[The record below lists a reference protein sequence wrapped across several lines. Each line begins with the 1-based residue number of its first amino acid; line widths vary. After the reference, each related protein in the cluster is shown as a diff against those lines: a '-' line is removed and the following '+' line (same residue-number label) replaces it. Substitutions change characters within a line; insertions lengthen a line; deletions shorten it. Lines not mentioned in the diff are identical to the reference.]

1 MSSERTISLQAL
13 ARPSGTFAMVAMDQ
27 RESLRAMLQS
37 SQCESVP
44 DHALVEFKLAVARV
58 LSPYASGFLID
69 HSYGYRE
76 LVSSGLLSDNCGLLL
91 AADDLVQPEN
101 QPVLDTRIDVEV
113 VPAVA
118 RRDGVVALKLLVIWK
133 DDEQRD
139 RRLSMAQDFVNL
151 CNGSGLI
158 SVLEGVVAPT
168 AEEAAH
174 GWDRD
179 DAIVRAAEALNE
191 VSPALYKAQVPAH
204 GRGTVTDLARACEQ
218 ISAVLDRPW
227 VVLSNGV
234 DPADFPTAVEA
245 ACRAGASGTLAG
257 RAVWTA
263 AVGAANTEAA
273 LREQC
278 VGRLAHLGDLIDRY
292 ARPWRDAV

>member
-257 RAVWTA
+257 RAV
-263 AVGAANTEAA
+263 
-273 LREQC
+273 
-278 VGRLAHLGDLIDRY
+278 
-292 ARPWRDAV
+292 